1 MNHLEAQS
9 YIMPFIEGKVPENRQ
24 ADFVMHM
31 KNCPICHE
39 ELEVYYTLLSGMRQ
53 LDGRETVSV
62 DFSKNLA
69 RELGEMEHKVKSRRT
84 FRLSAFSIF
93 IAAAMVVIMIV
104 YAGGLNRV
112 YRFEQET
119 KLSNQGN
126 EYFADE
132 LGAYLIY
139 DKTDHIRKSEYID
152 SLDDISD
159 FDRIRGFNRLESD
172 YNSMM
177 DVGEELA
184 DVEITTD

>member
-31 KNCPICHE
+31 NNCPKCHE

-53 LDGRETVSV
+53 LDGRETVSG

-69 RELGEMEHKVKSRRT
+69 KELGDMEKKVKNRRT

-93 IAAAMVVIMIV
+93 LAAAIVVIMAV
-104 YAGGLNRV
+104 YAGGLNKV
-112 YRFEQET
+112 YKFEQDT
-119 KLSNQGN
+119 KLSNQG
-126 EYFADE
+126 EAYFANE
-132 LGAYLIY
+132 LGTYLIY
-139 DKTDHIRKSEYID
+139 DKTDNIKKSEYID
-152 SLDDISD
+152 SLDDVSD
-159 FDRIRGFNRLESD
+159 FDRIRGFNRLEED

-184 DVEITTD
+184 DVEVTTD